1 MPFKCSYVYISAP
14 HIGHWYT
21 SLLADAS
28 ARWREMYGDAVIL
41 VTGNDEHGM
50 KIKARC
56 HQTNDEHGMKIK
68 ARCHQTTHTSGAI
81 L

>member
-21 SLLADAS
+21 SLLADAL
-28 ARWREMYGDAVIL
+28 ARWREMNGNVVIL

-50 KIKARC
+50 KIKRAATKQNIPVEQYC
-56 HQTNDEHGMKIK
+56 NSVASNSM
-68 ARCHQTTHTSGAI
+68 
-81 L
+81 